1 MRTVSPTAASQ
12 PPLRPFLL
20 KKMTIRTIIEVA
32 RIPLFE
38 EFIVTL
44 PPIYSLGYRKTE
56 IAMKMKVIALLV
68 AGVLSLSTTFAQEL
82 PRKVQ
87 NVELLDLDGKPAKL
101 PYFGEKN
108 LMIFYVD
115 PDRHK
120 QNEDFTFELE
130 ENHRAQG
137 DNIYGFGVMNLKD
150 APMIPNGMARSM
162 AKKRTEKNG
171 ATVLADQ
178 ERTLSSA
185 WNLGDCNNQF
195 VLMIV
200 SKEGELVFLR
210 KGVLSEAD
218 KEAFYNTIDKYR

>member
-1 MRTVSPTAASQ
+1 MKLRTIVLLTAFAFAASAA
-12 PPLRPFLL
+12 
-20 KKMTIRTIIEVA
+20 V
-32 RIPLFE
+32 
-38 EFIVTL
+38 
-44 PPIYSLGYRKTE
+44 
-56 IAMKMKVIALLV
+56 
-68 AGVLSLSTTFAQEL
+68 AQER
-82 PRKVQ
+82 PRKVE
-87 NVELLDLDGKPAKL
+87 NVEIKDLNGKPAKL

-120 QNEDFTFELE
+120 QNEEFTFDLE
-130 ENHRAQG
+130 KNHRAQG
-137 DNIYGFGVMNLKD
+137 DNIYGFGIMNLKD
-150 APMIPNGMARSM
+150 APMIPNGMARAM

-185 WNLGDCNNQF
+185 WGLGDCNNQF

-218 KEAFYNTIDKYR
+218 KEAFYETIDKYR